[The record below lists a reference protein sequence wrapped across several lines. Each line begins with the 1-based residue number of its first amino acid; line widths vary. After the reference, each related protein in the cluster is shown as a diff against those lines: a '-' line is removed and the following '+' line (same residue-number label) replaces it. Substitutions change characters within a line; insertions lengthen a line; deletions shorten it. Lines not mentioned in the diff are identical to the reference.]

1 MRAEKATAEQL
12 RCALAKHRQR
22 QRHGKYPKRLREQA
36 CRYTRD
42 RQSSGVDVGV
52 IAKELGVPKA
62 TAARWTSEE
71 SESDE
76 SKPVQAERQSSVAGV
91 SFVPVV
97 VRPARSEW
105 RAARLEVDF
114 ADGTR
119 LQAFGVG
126 PEVLATTLQTLRRQA

>member
-42 RQSSGVDVGV
+42 RQSSGVGVGV

-62 TAARWTSEE
+62 TAARWTIEE
-71 SESDE
+71 PEADE
-76 SKPVQAERQSSVAGV
+76 SRAVQAETPSSVAGM

-97 VRPARSEW
+97 VRPAHSEW
-105 RAARLEVDF
+105 RAARVEVDF

-126 PEVLATTLQTLRRQA
+126 PEILATTLQTLRRQA

>member
-1 MRAEKATAEQL
+1 RAEKAIAEQL

-22 QRHGKYPKRLREQA
+22 QRHGKYPKHLRERA
-36 CRYTRD
+36 CRYTSD
-42 RQSSGVDVGV
+42 RQSSGVGVGA
-52 IAKELGVPKA
+52 IAKELGVPKT
-62 TAARWTSEE
+62 TAERWTIEE
-71 SESDE
+71 PVSDE
-76 SKPVQAERQSSVAGV
+76 SRPVQVKTPSSVAGM

-97 VRPARSEW
+97 VRPAPSEW

-126 PEVLATTLQTLRRQA
+126 PEVLATTLQTLRRQG